1 MVLKIETLLS
11 SKSIAVKQQWK
22 YIHAGVP
29 QTTASTCVGAHVSG
43 NRCRGQRTI
52 LGFALPFYVCIR
64 LAWFLYPLH
73 YLTSPNIFQFV
84 KFIPLKNVN
93 LWLLSKRQ
101 NKKQQQNP
109 AFIYLLLLWA
119 AKWQSSSSFTL
130 IVSIVF
136 CHKFSCHF
144 LKTLHH
150 IYIKNSV
157 ISYFCL

>member
-1 MVLKIETLLS
+1 MVLRIETLLS

-29 QTTASTCVGAHVSG
+29 QTTASTCVGAHVSW
-43 NRCRGQRTI
+43 NRDQRTI

-101 NKKQQQNP
+101 NKKTTKP
-109 AFIYLLLLWA
+109 RFYLLVIVMGCEV
-119 AKWQSSSSFTL
+119 AKQFEFHS
-130 IVSIVF
+130 
-136 CHKFSCHF
+136 
-144 LKTLHH
+144 
-150 IYIKNSV
+150 NSV
-157 ISYFCL
+157 HSFLS